1 MDRSG
6 LGRIVEDARLNAALS
21 WLLVGFALLVA
32 AGSFAQGDLV
42 WTGFAATVAVL
53 AVLPAVAFRA
63 PRVMIPWEVLAL
75 ATLPLVWRP
84 SAVAAG
90 IGSGQVATYL
100 GVAAVALI
108 VAVELNVFTAVE
120 MTDGFAVFFVVVTTM
135 AAAGVWALV
144 RWVPDVLVGTQFLL
158 VPGVRE
164 AAIERRLMLDF
175 VASTAAGVL
184 AGVVFALYFR
194 RLARIETRLG
204 DRDATDREGRA

>member
-158 VPGVRE
+158 VPGVPE

-204 DRDATDREGRA
+204 DPDAADREGRA

>member
-1 MDRSG
+1 MNRSG

-108 VAVELNVFTAVE
+108 VAVELNVFTTVE

-158 VPGVRE
+158 VPGVPE

-204 DRDATDREGRA
+204 DRDVADREGRA